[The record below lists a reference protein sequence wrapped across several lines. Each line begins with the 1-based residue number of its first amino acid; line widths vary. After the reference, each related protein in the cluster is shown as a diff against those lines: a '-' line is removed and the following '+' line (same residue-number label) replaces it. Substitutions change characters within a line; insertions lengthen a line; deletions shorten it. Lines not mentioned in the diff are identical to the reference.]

1 MDGFLDNMIAH
12 THAPCDMRRTSLDS
26 ELHANDLTD
35 QGSTAV
41 ESLGARARSCG
52 AGPEQAAAKT
62 KHTPTQ
68 RHAAERQPLLRDHSE
83 ADIL

>member
-35 QGSTAV
+35 HGSTAI
-41 ESLGARARSCG
+41 ESLGARARSCE
-52 AGPEQAAAKT
+52 AGPEHTAAKT
-62 KHTPTQ
+62 KHT
-68 RHAAERQPLLRDHSE
+68 
-83 ADIL
+83 